1 MQGALFCSPEK
12 LSLSSFWGNPAVTR
26 NNKPI
31 TKSNFPVLA
40 QVLNTVGDFFEA
52 GTNQICSKISL
63 EVKIG
68 SIIHENTYTEI
79 KYIIKSSL
87 EKLGLQPERLPV
99 VELPYQPLLV
109 NVATITLTGCS
120 SYYKLIRKK
129 QNLTFSQ
136 SEREAKWHLELNKT
150 YGVPFWNKCYSS
162 TANIKNDNK
171 IKWMQYQIVRNSQF
185 TNYRVHKFKPNVSPL
200 CYYCGEFDEK
210 LSHLYFLCGK
220 VRDLWL
226 EIKNFLAQ
234 FSINIPLDI
243 TTIIFGYGKEP
254 PESKINFAILVA
266 KRYIWT
272 NKFNT
277 TPLSFNAFKNVFKS
291 KLTELKDML
300 EYKDELVKFGEWQ
313 PLYDVI

>member
-1 MQGALFCSPEK
+1 MG
-12 LSLSSFWGNPAVTR
+12 
-26 NNKPI
+26 
-31 TKSNFPVLA
+31 
-40 QVLNTVGDFFEA
+40 
-52 GTNQICSKISL
+52 L

-150 YGVPFWNKCYSS
+150 YGVPFWNNCYSS

-171 IKWMQYQIVRNSQF
+171 IKWMQNQIVRNSQF

-200 CYYCGEFDEK
+200 CYHCGEFDEK

-220 VRDLWL
+220 VRDRWL
-226 EIKNFLAQ
+226 EIKSFLAQ
-234 FSINIPLDI
+234 FLINIPLDI

-254 PESKINFAILVA
+254 SESKINFAILVA